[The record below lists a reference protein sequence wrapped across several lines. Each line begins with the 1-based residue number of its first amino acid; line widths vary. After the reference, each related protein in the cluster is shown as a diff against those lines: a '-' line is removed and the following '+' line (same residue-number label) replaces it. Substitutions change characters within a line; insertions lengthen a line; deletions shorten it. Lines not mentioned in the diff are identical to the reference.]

1 MVDFNNIVLITSVIN
16 PVEKP
21 LSYTKTRSV
30 YTKDERFEQ
39 TKKTIRSLDLIS
51 DKLVILIEGSNI
63 ESSKEIYLKNNVNL
77 YKNLFYDK
85 KKYKIIKSKYKLLG
99 EVAQTLEAVEFIK
112 SLDLKFN
119 NFFKITGR
127 YHLTENFEIDRFNN
141 DKFIVKKI
149 DNDINNVI
157 TSLYKVPYKYFE
169 NYFNFLKEV
178 TNNKKKYA
186 LGIEKNFANFLL
198 RENQL
203 EKDYIDH
210 LGIFSIISVS
220 NDKFE
225 A

>member
-112 SLDLKFN
+112 SLDVKFN

-169 NYFNFLKEV
+169 DYFNFLKEV
-178 TNNKKKYA
+178 KNNSKKHS
-186 LGIEKNFANFLL
+186 LGIEKNFANFLI
-198 RENQL
+198 RENHL

-210 LGIFSIISVS
+210 LGIFSIISVN